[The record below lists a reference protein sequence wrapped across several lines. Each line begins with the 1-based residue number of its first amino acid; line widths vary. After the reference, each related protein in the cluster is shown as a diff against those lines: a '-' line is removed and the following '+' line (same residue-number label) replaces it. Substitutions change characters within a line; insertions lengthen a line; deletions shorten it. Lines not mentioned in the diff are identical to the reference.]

1 MVDVNRAV
9 RVLGCNLL
17 KGLFSRCGSGENL
30 LVSPYA
36 AMVTLSLLTAGAQ
49 EDTEQ
54 ELAEALQVRLP
65 LIHAAM
71 RRTIL
76 FPTGGGPTAA
86 QDKLFFRMANRVLV
100 GSALSLNDSYCK
112 IGSRVYGTTVEEV
125 DFADDADG
133 ERRRVNEWARNSS
146 GIAGDLLGAECTLA
160 ADTGIVLLSAA
171 AVRAASWQQPVTAKL
186 SPFGEVHAALTL
198 ETRAVYG
205 YAWLEELSLQAV
217 DVPFSC
223 EAFSAT
229 VLLPTGSK
237 SLEDLCD
244 SLTAEV
250 LERVFT
256 AVRSGRRAVRLELP
270 AINAETASD
279 LKPVLLEMGVQ
290 QAFEDEAAFQRITSS
305 SPARVS
311 WVLHRARLD
320 IQANDS
326 ESAISIVP
334 GQFQAGGG
342 SPLAMARPAA
352 SEIQFLVN
360 KPFVLCVRK
369 MDILLLLACI
379 QSVR

>member
-36 AMVTLSLLTAGAQ
+36 AMVTLALLTAGAQ

-54 ELAEALQVRLP
+54 ELGEALQVRLP

-71 RRTIL
+71 RRTLL
-76 FPTGGGPTAA
+76 FPTATGPTPE
-86 QDKLFFRMANRVLV
+86 QEKVFFRMANRVLV

-112 IGSRVYGTTVEEV
+112 IGSRVYGTTVEEA

-133 ERRRVNEWARNSS
+133 ERRTVNDWAKQKTGIS
-146 GIAGDLLGAECTLA
+146 GDVLGTECTLA

-171 AVRAASWQQPVTAKL
+171 SLSSFGQVEAAP
-186 SPFGEVHAALTL
+186 TL
-198 ETRAVYG
+198 QTCAVYG

-223 EAFSAT
+223 EAFTVT

-237 SLEDLCD
+237 SLEDICEN
-244 SLTAEV
+244 LTAEV
-250 LERVFT
+250 LERVFA
-256 AVRSGRRAVRLELP
+256 AVRRFRRVVRVQLP
-270 AINAETASD
+270 AISAETASD
-279 LKPVLLEMGVQ
+279 LKPVLIEMGVQ
-290 QAFEDEAAFQRITSS
+290 QAFTDEAAFQRITSS
-305 SPARVS
+305 SPSRVS
-311 WVLHRARLD
+311 WVMHRVRLD
-320 IQANDS
+320 MQANNVQS
-326 ESAISIVP
+326 TVPSVPGNVPAGGVGPFGPMAAAAPSAIP
-334 GQFQAGGG
+334 
-342 SPLAMARPAA
+342 
-352 SEIQFLVN
+352 FLVN
-360 KPFVLCVRK
+360 RPFVLCVRK

>member
-54 ELAEALQVRLP
+54 ELAEALQ
-65 LIHAAM
+65 
-71 RRTIL
+71 
-76 FPTGGGPTAA
+76 
-86 QDKLFFRMANRVLV
+86 
-100 GSALSLNDSYCK
+100 
-112 IGSRVYGTTVEEV
+112 
-125 DFADDADG
+125 
-133 ERRRVNEWARNSS
+133 
-146 GIAGDLLGAECTLA
+146 
-160 ADTGIVLLSAA
+160 
-171 AVRAASWQQPVTAKL
+171 L
-186 SPFGEVHAALTL
+186 SPFGEVHATLML

-250 LERVFT
+250 LERVFA

-311 WVLHRARLD
+311 WVMHRARLD
-320 IQANDS
+320 IQVSDS
-326 ESAISIVP
+326 QSAISIVP

-342 SPLAMARPAA
+342 SPLAMARAAA